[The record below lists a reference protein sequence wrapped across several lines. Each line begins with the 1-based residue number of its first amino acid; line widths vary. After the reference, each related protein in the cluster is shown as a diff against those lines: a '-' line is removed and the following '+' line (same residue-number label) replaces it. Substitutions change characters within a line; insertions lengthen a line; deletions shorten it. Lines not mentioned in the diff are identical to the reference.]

1 MGLTDA
7 QIRAAKK
14 YQNKFDDIKLRVPK
28 GEREML
34 QQKLL
39 HAIMQKKKS
48 NKIRHNVF

>member
-1 MGLTDA
+1 MLSF
-7 QIRAAKK
+7 I
-14 YQNKFDDIKLRVPK
+14 
-28 GEREML
+28 EL